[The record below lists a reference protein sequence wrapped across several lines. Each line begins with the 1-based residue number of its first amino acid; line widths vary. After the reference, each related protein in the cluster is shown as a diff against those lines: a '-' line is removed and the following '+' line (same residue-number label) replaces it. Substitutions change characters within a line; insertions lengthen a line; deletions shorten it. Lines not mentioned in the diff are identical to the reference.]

1 MTAASDDRKTV
12 ELLERLIE
20 TTQDLFIFLALEAG
34 VRNEKIRGLLRVERR
49 RINSVSKIRPK
60 KHRTKSADL

>member
-1 MTAASDDRKTV
+1 MTAPSDDRKPV

-34 VRNEKIRGLLRVERR
+34 VRNEQIRGLLRVDRR
-49 RINSVSKIRPK
+49 RISRVSKIRPK